1 VTMSTSSVE
10 AVITEIASKILR
22 KDVDL
27 TTVNNFKELGAD
39 SLDIIQIIVKVEDRF
54 DIELLEEDLQNI
66 KGIKD
71 FVAYVER
78 RIAEKNSQ

>member
-1 VTMSTSSVE
+1 MSSSVE
-10 AVITEIASKILR
+10 TAITEIASKILR

-39 SLDIIQIIVKVEDRF
+39 SLDIIQIIVRVEDRF

-78 RIAEKNSQ
+78 RIAEKKN

>member
-1 VTMSTSSVE
+1 MTMSTSSVE

>member
-1 VTMSTSSVE
+1 MTSPVE
-10 AVITEIASKILR
+10 AAITEIASKILR

-39 SLDIIQIIVKVEDRF
+39 SLDIIQIIVRVEDRF

-78 RIAEKNSQ
+78 RIAEKNN

>member
-1 VTMSTSSVE
+1 MSAAVE
-10 AVITEIASKILR
+10 EAITEIASKILR

-39 SLDIIQIIVKVEDRF
+39 SLDIIQIIVKVEDKF

-78 RIAEKNSQ
+78 RIAEKNS

>member
-1 VTMSTSSVE
+1 MTSTVE
-10 AVITEIASKILR
+10 AAITEIASKILR

-39 SLDIIQIIVKVEDRF
+39 SLDIIQIIVRVEDRF

>member
-1 VTMSTSSVE
+1 MSSPVE
-10 AVITEIASKILR
+10 TAITEIASKILR

-27 TTVNNFKELGAD
+27 TSVNNFKELGAD
-39 SLDIIQIIVKVEDRF
+39 SLDIIQIIVRVEDKF

-78 RIAEKNSQ
+78 RIAEKNN

>member
-1 VTMSTSSVE
+1 MPSPVE
-10 AVITEIASKILR
+10 TAVTEIASKILR

-39 SLDIIQIIVKVEDRF
+39 SLDIIQIIVRVEDRF

-71 FVAYVER
+71 FVAYVEK
-78 RIAEKNSQ
+78 RIAEKNN

>member
-1 VTMSTSSVE
+1 MSVSVE
-10 AVITEIASKILR
+10 EVITEIASKILR

-78 RIAEKNSQ
+78 RIAEKNS

>member
-1 VTMSTSSVE
+1 MTMSASSVE

-78 RIAEKNSQ
+78 RIAEKK

>member
-1 VTMSTSSVE
+1 MASPVE
-10 AVITEIASKILR
+10 AAITEIASKILR
-22 KDVDL
+22 KEVDL

-39 SLDIIQIIVKVEDRF
+39 SLDIIQIIVRVEDRF

-66 KGIKD
+66 KGVKD

-78 RIAEKNSQ
+78 RIAEKNN

>member
-1 VTMSTSSVE
+1 MSTSSVE